1 MGDHPQGWKP
11 ESIVTGIGMGSMGYA
26 LRCDGSQAVELA
38 AIDTQGAAD
47 IDKDTGKV
55 EFEAL
60 VKELGELQELLFAA
74 GTDALLIVLQGMDTS
89 GKDGTIRAVLNDMN
103 PSGVHVWSFKVPTA
117 EERAHDFLWRH
128 YLHTPGLS
136 SVAVFNRSYYEAVLV
151 ELVQGIVSP
160 EVAVSRYPHI
170 NDFELLLDQSRTFVV
185 KFFLHIS
192 KEEQEER
199 LLARQ
204 EEVEKWWKL
213 SLGDWQERQHW
224 DEYLAA
230 YQAAIKA
237 TATSWAPWYVVPSDR
252 KWYRNL
258 AVAQALAETLRP
270 HRDDWLAALRE
281 RGERELT
288 ALREAGYA
296 SPT

>member
-1 MGDHPQGWKP
+1 
-11 ESIVTGIGMGSMGYA
+11 MGYA
-26 LRCDGSQAVELA
+26 LRCDGSHAVDLA
-38 AIDTQGAAD
+38 AVDPRGAGD
-47 IDKDTGKV
+47 ITKEAGKV

-60 VKELGELQELLFAA
+60 AQELGELQELLYAA
-74 GTDALLIVLQGMDTS
+74 GTDALLIILQGMDTS
-89 GKDGTIRAVLNDMN
+89 GKDGTIRAVLKDMN

-128 YLHTPGLS
+128 HLQAPVLS
-136 SVAVFNRSYYEAVLV
+136 TVAVFNRSYYEAVLV
-151 ELVQGIVSP
+151 EPVQGIVSP

-192 KEEQEER
+192 KEEQKER

-204 EEVEKWWKL
+204 AEVEKWWKL
-213 SLGDWQERQHW
+213 SAGDWQERERW
-224 DEYLAA
+224 DQYMAA
-230 YQAAIKA
+230 YQATINA
-237 TATSWAPWYVVPSDR
+237 TATSWAPWYVVPADR

-258 AVAQALAETLRP
+258 AVAQVLAELLRSR
-270 HRDDWLAALRE
+270 RDGWVAALRE

-288 ALREAGYA
+288 ALRKAGYP
-296 SPT
+296 SPP

>member
-1 MGDHPQGWKP
+1 
-11 ESIVTGIGMGSMGYA
+11 MGYA
-26 LRCDGSQAVELA
+26 LRCDGSKAINLAAVETRG
-38 AIDTQGAAD
+38 DED
-47 IDKDTGKV
+47 ISKEAGKV

-74 GTDALLIVLQGMDTS
+74 GTNALLIVLQGMDTS
-89 GKDGTIRAVLNDMN
+89 GKDGTIRAVLSDMN
-103 PSGVHVWSFKVPTA
+103 AAGVHVWSFKVPTA

-128 YLHTPGLS
+128 HLRTPALS
-136 SVAVFNRSYYEAVLV
+136 SVVVFNRSYYEAVLV

-170 NDFELLLDQSRTFVV
+170 NDFELLLDQSRTFVA

-204 EEVEKWWKL
+204 EEVAKWWKL
-213 SLGDWQERQHW
+213 SLGDWQERKRW
-224 DEYLAA
+224 DEYMTA
-230 YQAAIKA
+230 YQAAINA

-270 HRDDWLAALRE
+270 HRDDWMAALRE
-281 RGERELT
+281 RGEEELA
-288 ALREAGYA
+288 ALRDAGYVNTDRSA
-296 SPT
+296 

>member
-1 MGDHPQGWKP
+1 
-11 ESIVTGIGMGSMGYA
+11 MGSMGYA
-26 LRCDGSQAVELA
+26 LRCDGSQSVDLA
-38 AIDTQGAAD
+38 AVNTRGDGGITKEA
-47 IDKDTGKV
+47 GKV
-55 EFEAL
+55 ELDAL
-60 VKELGELQELLFAA
+60 TKELGELQELLFAA
-74 GTDALLIVLQGMDTS
+74 GTDALLIILQGMDTS
-89 GKDGTIRAVLNDMN
+89 GKDGTIRDVLNEMN
-103 PSGVHVWSFKVPTA
+103 AAGVHVWSFKVPTP

-128 YLHTPGLS
+128 HLHTPALS

-151 ELVQGIVSP
+151 ELVKGIIP
-160 EVAVSRYPHI
+160 PDVAISRYPHI

-192 KEEQEER
+192 EETQEER

-213 SLGDWQERQHW
+213 SLGDWQERQRW
-224 DEYLAA
+224 DDYMAA
-230 YQAAIKA
+230 YQRAINA
-237 TATSWAPWYVVPSDR
+237 TATVWAPWYVVPSDR

-281 RGERELT
+281 RGEQELA
-288 ALREAGYA
+288 ALRDAGYA
-296 SPT
+296 ATVTSA

>member
-1 MGDHPQGWKP
+1 
-11 ESIVTGIGMGSMGYA
+11 MGYA
-26 LRCDGSQAVELA
+26 LRCDGSQSVDLA
-38 AIDTQGAAD
+38 AVDTRGDGD
-47 IDKDTGKV
+47 ITKEAGKV
-55 EFEAL
+55 ELDAL
-60 VKELGELQELLFAA
+60 ATELGELQELLFAA
-74 GTDALLIVLQGMDTS
+74 GTEALLIVLQGMDTS
-89 GKDGTIRAVLNDMN
+89 GKDGTIRTVLTEMN

-128 YLHTPGLS
+128 QLKTPALS

-151 ELVQGIVSP
+151 ELVKGIISP

-170 NDFELLLDQSRTFVV
+170 NDFELLLDQSRTLVV

-192 KEEQEER
+192 KETQEER

-213 SLGDWQERQHW
+213 SLGDWQERQRW
-224 DEYLAA
+224 DDYMAA
-230 YQAAIKA
+230 YQTAINA
-237 TATSWAPWYVVPSDR
+237 TATVWAPWYVVPSDR

-270 HRDDWLAALRE
+270 HRENWLAALRE
-281 RGERELT
+281 RGEQELA
-288 ALREAGYA
+288 ALKDAGYA
-296 SPT
+296 ATVTSA